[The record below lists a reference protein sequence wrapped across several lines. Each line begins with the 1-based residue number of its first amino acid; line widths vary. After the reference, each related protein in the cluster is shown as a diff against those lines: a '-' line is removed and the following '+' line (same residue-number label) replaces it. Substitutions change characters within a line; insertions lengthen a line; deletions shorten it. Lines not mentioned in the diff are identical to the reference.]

1 MNMDV
6 IKSFTEQMQGF
17 AAPLT
22 RYNQLLASNI
32 EQLTRLQ
39 LASANAYAELGLNQ
53 LQAVGKV
60 QDAQSLAVLGTV
72 QLESASQLSRQM
84 LDDIQK
90 LSALGQQFKEELA
103 ALLQHLAQIVQ
114 TGLQQGLG
122 GALGL
127 GSGHGQQLVVVV
139 GQGLEQ
145 RAVR

>member
-60 QDAQSLAVLGTV
+60 QDAQSLA
-72 QLESASQLSRQM
+72 
-84 LDDIQK
+84 
-90 LSALGQQFKEELA
+90 ALGQQFKEELD
-103 ALLQHLAQIVQ
+103 ALTADGIKKS
-114 TGLQQGLG
+114 TGK
-122 GALGL
+122 A
-127 GSGHGQQLVVVV
+127 
-139 GQGLEQ
+139 
-145 RAVR
+145 

>member
-1 MNMDV
+1 MTCRTRKKGHMARNNTVLPNWRPMMNMDV

-60 QDAQSLAVLGTV
+60 QDAQSLAALGTV
-72 QLESASQLSRQM
+72 QLETASQLSRQM

-90 LSALGQQFKEELA
+90 LNALGLQFKEELD
-103 ALLQHLAQIVQ
+103 ALTADGIKKS
-114 TGLQQGLG
+114 TGK
-122 GALGL
+122 A
-127 GSGHGQQLVVVV
+127 
-139 GQGLEQ
+139 
-145 RAVR
+145 

>member
-1 MNMDV
+1 MTCCTRKKGRLTRKNSVLPNRRPMMNMDV

-60 QDAQSLAVLGTV
+60 QDAQSLAALGTV

-90 LSALGQQFKEELA
+90 LSTLGQQFKEELD
-103 ALLQHLAQIVQ
+103 ALTADGIKKS
-114 TGLQQGLG
+114 TGK
-122 GALGL
+122 A
-127 GSGHGQQLVVVV
+127 
-139 GQGLEQ
+139 
-145 RAVR
+145 

>member
-39 LASANAYAELGLNQ
+39 LVSANAYAELGLNQ

-60 QDAQSLAVLGTV
+60 QDAQSLAALGTV

-90 LSALGQQFKEELA
+90 LSTLGQQFKEDRDPLPA
-103 ALLQHLAQIVQ
+103 DAIKKSPGKA
-114 TGLQQGLG
+114 
-122 GALGL
+122 
-127 GSGHGQQLVVVV
+127 
-139 GQGLEQ
+139 
-145 RAVR
+145 

>member
-60 QDAQSLAVLGTV
+60 QDAQSLAALGTV

-90 LSALGQQFKEELA
+90 LSTLGQQFKEELA
-103 ALLQHLAQIVQ
+103 ARLAGSHISPRLDR
-114 TGLQQGLG
+114 TGKCPP
-122 GALGL
+122 
-127 GSGHGQQLVVVV
+127 
-139 GQGLEQ
+139 
-145 RAVR
+145 RAWVKENT

>member
-6 IKSFTEQMQGF
+6 IESFTEKMQGF

-60 QDAQSLAVLGTV
+60 QDAQSL
-72 QLESASQLSRQM
+72 ESASQLSRQM

-90 LSALGQQFKEELA
+90 LSTLGQQFKEELD
-103 ALLQHLAQIVQ
+103 ALTADGIKKS
-114 TGLQQGLG
+114 TGK
-122 GALGL
+122 A
-127 GSGHGQQLVVVV
+127 
-139 GQGLEQ
+139 
-145 RAVR
+145 

>member
-6 IKSFTEQMQGF
+6 IKTFTEQVQGF

-53 LQAVGKV
+53 LQAAGKV
-60 QDAQSLAVLGTV
+60 QDAQSLAALGTV
-72 QLESASQLSRQM
+72 QLETASQLSRQM

-90 LSALGQQFKEELA
+90 LNALGQQFKDDLD
-103 ALLQHLAQIVQ
+103 ALTADGIKKS
-114 TGLQQGLG
+114 TGK
-122 GALGL
+122 A
-127 GSGHGQQLVVVV
+127 
-139 GQGLEQ
+139 
-145 RAVR
+145 